1 MKGAAVGI
9 GASAELMKGKRQA
22 GTVFQTSWT
31 VGLLLTVASPEQSV
45 AVDVDL
51 LRDAYVRIVPVEV
64 VLDAIIGSLD
74 EGAEIVG
81 DPPAGEEARL
91 LQGKVVIHPKSGG
104 CAARLSGLGI
114 RKSRLQHDR
123 KRRALPIPAAQRVAA
138 ELEAAAKRRQLQE
151 SGMASRAW
159 LPGLAGIER
168 E

>member
-1 MKGAAVGI
+1 M
-9 GASAELMKGKRQA
+9 
-22 GTVFQTSWT
+22 
-31 VGLLLTVASPEQSV
+31 
-45 AVDVDL
+45 AVDIDL
-51 LRDAYVRIVPVEV
+51 LREAYIRVVPMETVGDPV
-64 VLDAIIGSLD
+64 PRSLD

-81 DPPAGEEARL
+81 DLTAGEETRL
-91 LQGKVVIHPKSGG
+91 LQDKVVIHPKSGG